1 MCSPARRSILLYIPY
16 VVKFGQT
23 ARAHY
28 ANIQEVRNSGAGV
41 SAFRRDAVTVSCPAD
56 ESSRDSAALFPLHTY
71 IITIDVFRLFYSIA
85 VVPGGAT
92 ATTSSIYVR
101 RGANGPADRR

>member
-41 SAFRRDAVTVSCPAD
+41 SAFRRDAVAVSCPAD
-56 ESSRDSAALFPLHTY
+56 ESLVTPQHLILFPLHTCTL
-71 IITIDVFRLFYSIA
+71 TIDVCPA
-85 VVPGGAT
+85 
-92 ATTSSIYVR
+92 SSIR
-101 RGANGPADRR
+101 

>member
-1 MCSPARRSILLYIPY
+1 MALAGGGWPVQMCSPARRSILLYIPY

-41 SAFRRDAVTVSCPAD
+41 SAFRRDAVAVSCVAD
-56 ESSRDSAALFPLHTY
+56 ESLVTLQHYRIPFIRILL
-71 IITIDVFRLFYSIA
+71 
-85 VVPGGAT
+85 
-92 ATTSSIYVR
+92 
-101 RGANGPADRR
+101 